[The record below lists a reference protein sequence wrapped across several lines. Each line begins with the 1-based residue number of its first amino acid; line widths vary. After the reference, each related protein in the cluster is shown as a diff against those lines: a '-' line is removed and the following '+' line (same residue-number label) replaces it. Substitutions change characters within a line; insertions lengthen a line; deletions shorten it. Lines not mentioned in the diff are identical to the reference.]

1 MVFDFIILNQNF
13 AELKN
18 IVEGLVKLNN
28 TQMMKKLICFVFLTL
43 IIMGSAIGEA
53 ASKKVALTSFVNA
66 VGNSYGRVACTNL
79 ENEVLNGLVQNK
91 NYNVVERAQLD
102 KIFQELGLQNSGVVD
117 SSSAIEIGKLSGA
130 DYTLIGSVV
139 SADIIPFNNILYT
152 GYKAKVKFSVR
163 IVDNK
168 TGVILVSDIVEGTES
183 QMQQS
188 NAQVSAANLLTGAST
203 EAAHRVLD
211 KMNMINPLSGTI
223 ISVSGDMVYFD
234 LGLDDGV
241 QMGDI
246 YTVYKEG
253 KMLIHPVTGEVLGVE
268 EDTIGT
274 IEICE
279 VKPNYAVGEIKK
291 HNMPFKT
298 GYKVKR

>member
-1 MVFDFIILNQNF
+1 M
-13 AELKN
+13 
-18 IVEGLVKLNN
+18 EGLIKLRKYGVMN
-28 TQMMKKLICFVFLTL
+28 KLVSFIFLTL
-43 IIMGSAIGEA
+43 IIMTSVICEA
-53 ASKKVALTSFVNA
+53 APKKVAVTDFVNA
-66 VGNSYGRVACTNL
+66 VGNNYGKFVCTNL

-91 NYNVVERAQLD
+91 NYSVVERSQLD
-102 KIFQELGLQNSGVVD
+102 RIFQELGLQNSGVVD

-139 SADIIPFNNILYT
+139 SADIIPFNNILYS

-183 QMQQS
+183 QMQQ
-188 NAQVSAANLLTGAST
+188 NNVQVKASNLLTGAST
-203 EAAHRVLD
+203 EAAHKVLD

-223 ISVSGDMVYFD
+223 ISVNGDMVYFD

-241 QMGDI
+241 QLDDI

-268 EDTIGT
+268 EETIGT
-274 IEICE
+274 IKIRE

-291 HNMPFKT
+291 QHLPFKT